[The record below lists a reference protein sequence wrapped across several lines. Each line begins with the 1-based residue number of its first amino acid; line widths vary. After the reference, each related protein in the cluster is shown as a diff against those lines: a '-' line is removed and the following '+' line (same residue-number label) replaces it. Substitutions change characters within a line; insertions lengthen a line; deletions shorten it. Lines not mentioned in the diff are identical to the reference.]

1 MFVDIKIKTGIKM
14 FTKLDTLATRPA
26 TPLGKVYL
34 TADDIRAF
42 RAIVKKEN
50 ISPLRMVSFYIY
62 LLISGLVLNKSKL
75 EYNYGSF
82 LIVR

>member
-1 MFVDIKIKTGIKM
+1 M
-14 FTKLDTLATRPA
+14 FTKLDTLATRPS

-62 LLISGLVLNKSKL
+62 LRFFG
-75 EYNYGSF
+75 
-82 LIVR
+82 